1 MYRSAALHSNSTNC
15 QSHVMEWVQKHK
27 PAFGIAVAYR
37 VQGVGAGAGA
47 GADGGVVARGG
58 DPYFEKESGES
69 DGASPSSSSSSSDS
83 GGREGSEE
91 SDNESG
97 AGDSECKM

>member
-1 MYRSAALHSNSTNC
+1 MYRSAASHSNSTNC
-15 QSHVMEWVQKHK
+15 QSHVMEWVRRHK
-27 PAFGIAVAYR
+27 PAFGIAVAHR
-37 VQGVGAGAGA
+37 VQGVGA

-58 DPYFEKESGES
+58 DPDFEKESGES